1 MLPAYTTYTL
11 YNRDLASSLKR
22 VANDPIVSRDAK
34 YYADNIGK
42 IKNLDEFLKDH
53 RLYSYAIKAY
63 GLGEMTYAAA
73 FMKKVLES
81 NLNDP
86 NSFANKLKDTRYR
99 DFAAAFDFGTIKSE
113 KNGSNA
119 NPAGPAGCR
128 LSRCTQTTRRRTEGG
143 NAVLQHRHR
152 HGRPCG

>member
-53 RLYSYAIKAY
+53 RL
-63 GLGEMTYAAA
+63 
-73 FMKKVLES
+73 
-81 NLNDP
+81 
-86 NSFANKLKDTRYR
+86 
-99 DFAAAFDFGTIKSE
+99 
-113 KNGSNA
+113 
-119 NPAGPAGCR
+119 
-128 LSRCTQTTRRRTEGG
+128 
-143 NAVLQHRHR
+143 
-152 HGRPCG
+152 